1 MRRHDPLGRQCRRV
15 VVPLVLAS
23 LLVTACAGG
32 GDSDGTAQPTPPPA
46 TTSVEP
52 DGGDPECPTGAL
64 ETADGPVQIEIWHTM
79 SATNGQV
86 FEALVADYNA
96 RQDAVQVSASFQGG
110 YADAYTKYLNTLRTG
125 GDLPDLLMMNET
137 AQQQLVDSESIVAI
151 GHCVDSDRYDLSDFS
166 PKLVDQY
173 RLGGVLVS
181 MPFQLSNPVLF
192 YDGADLV
199 AAGLDPD
206 APPRTFSELLDTCRT
221 LVGRSV
227 VEHCIALD
235 VDGSIFE
242 QWLNMAGAA
251 LVDNDNGRSARATHA
266 FLDSQA
272 ATETYAFLTTLRDGD
287 LIINTGRGTDQAEI
301 GRFLAVGFNQAT
313 FTIGSSASLGE
324 IYNQIGNFPGIDVRV
339 GRFPGPNVAG
349 TAIGGGSIYLTTPTS
364 DAQRAAAWDLVK
376 WLNEPDQQ
384 ITWSTGTGYIPTRA
398 SAVEDPRITSLWE
411 ERPGF
416 RVAYDQL
423 DGPPPPGGGGPVI
436 GDHLGV
442 REAIEQ
448 SLERLY
454 SGTDPADAQAFAQA
468 QANKAIEDYNRRIGG

>member
-1 MRRHDPLGRQCRRV
+1 MNRHGLLGRRCRRV
-15 VVPLVLAS
+15 VVLFAFAGLLAI
-23 LLVTACAGG
+23 ACAGG
-32 GDSDGTAQPTPPPA
+32 GDSDGSAQPTPTLAATPA
-46 TTSVEP
+46 
-52 DGGDPECPTGAL
+52 DGDGDPECPTGAL
-64 ETADGPVQIEIWHTM
+64 ETASGPVQIEIWHTM

-86 FEALVADYNA
+86 FEALIADYNA
-96 RQDAVQVSASFQGG
+96 QQDAVEVNASFQGG
-110 YADAYTKYLNTLRTG
+110 YTDAYTKYVNTLRTG

-166 PKLVDQY
+166 PKLLDQY
-173 RLGGVLVS
+173 RLGGELVS

-221 LVGRSV
+221 LVGRSA
-227 VEHCIALD
+227 VESCIALD

-251 LVDNDNGRSARATHA
+251 LVDNDNGRTARATHA
-266 FLDSQA
+266 YLDSQA
-272 ATETYAFLTTLRDGD
+272 ATDTYAFLTTLRDED
-287 LIINTGRGTDQAEI
+287 LLINTGRGTDQAEI

-313 FTIGSSASLGE
+313 FTIGSSATLGE
-324 IYNQIGNFPGIDVRV
+324 IYKQIGSFPGVDVRV
-339 GRFPGPNVAG
+339 GPFPGPSVAG
-349 TAIGGGSIYLTTPTS
+349 TAIGGGSLYLTTQTS
-364 DAQRAAAWDLVK
+364 DAERAAAWDLVK

-384 ITWSTGTGYIPTRA
+384 VTWSAATGYIPTRV
-398 SAVEDPRITSLWE
+398 SAADDPTITSLWE
-411 ERPGF
+411 QRPGF
-416 RVAYDQL
+416 RVAYEQL
-423 DGPPPPGGGGPVI
+423 AGPPPPGGGSPVI

-454 SGTDPADAQAFAQA
+454 SGTDPAAAQAFAQA
-468 QANKAIEDYNRRIGG
+468 EANKAIEDYNRRIGG